1 MTVESRLPPGIEPPP
16 RPTAIGP
23 GVEPAFLRWEGRHLA
38 PTERFWR
45 DFSLF
50 LVGSSADRVIARGTG
65 LAPCITI
72 ASKSPRDR
80 FVGPAFRRS
89 DAADRDCAV
98 HDPGARRLA
107 SEALLSGGPGIELA
121 HP

>member
-23 GVEPAFLRWEGRHLA
+23 GVEPAFLRWESRHLA

-50 LVGSSADRVIARGTG
+50 LVSSSADRVIAGCAG
-65 LAPCITI
+65 LAPCIAI
-72 ASKSPRDR
+72 VFKGPRDR
-80 FVGPAFRRS
+80 FVGPAFRLS
-89 DAADRDCAV
+89 DDTDLDREV
-98 HDPGARRLA
+98 HDLGARRLA
-107 SEALLSGGPGIELA
+107 PEALPGGGPGIELA

>member
-1 MTVESRLPPGIEPPP
+1 MTVESRLPPGIEPLP

-23 GVEPAFLRWEGRHLA
+23 GVEPAFLRWESRHLA

-50 LVGSSADRVIARGTG
+50 LVSSSADRVIAGCTG
-65 LAPCITI
+65 LAPCIAI
-72 ASKSPRDR
+72 VFKGPRDR
-80 FVGPAFRRS
+80 FVGLAFRRS
-89 DAADRDCAV
+89 DAADRDRAV

-107 SEALLSGGPGIELA
+107 PETLPGGGPGIELA